1 MALEVAP
8 GAPDD
13 EPAHDARPEPVPP
26 WRRRDEQIDW
36 YDRRSAGAKR
46 WYLRL
51 KVAQILIAAAIP
63 VAAAAD
69 APSLV
74 PAVLGALIVVL
85 EGFQQLFQ
93 FHSNWTTYRSTCEAL
108 KHEKY
113 LYGAGAGPYA
123 GAPDPDARLAERVEG
138 LVSQEHAAWTS
149 TQQDAGRDAGR
160 SAQ

>member
-1 MALEVAP
+1 MALEVAAE
-8 GAPDD
+8 GEPDD
-13 EPAHDARPEPVPP
+13 RAEPARPELMPA
-26 WRRRDEQIDW
+26 WQRLDEQIGW
-36 YDRRSAGAKR
+36 YDRRSARAKA

-51 KVAQILIAAAIP
+51 KIAQIVIAAAIP
-63 VAAAAD
+63 VSAAAD
-69 APSLV
+69 APSIV
-74 PAVLGALIVVL
+74 AAVLGSLIVVL

-93 FHSNWTTYRSTCEAL
+93 FHSSWTTYRSTCEAL

-123 GAPDPDARLAERVEG
+123 EAPDRDARLAERVEG

-160 SAQ
+160 STE